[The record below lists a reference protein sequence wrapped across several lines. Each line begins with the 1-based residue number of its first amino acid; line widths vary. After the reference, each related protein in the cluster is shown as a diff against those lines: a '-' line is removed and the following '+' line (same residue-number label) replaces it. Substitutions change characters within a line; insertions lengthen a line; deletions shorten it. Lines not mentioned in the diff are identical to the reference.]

1 MDIAIEAKLDEDLAM
16 HYAMDLFHRSLLDSG
31 EPKKAS
37 ELVKIIG
44 KDEVNVKLARVVLA
58 SHPDRFTH
66 VDRKWTLVS
75 RFADPT
81 HTLER
86 NLIDDFETFGL
97 PATLRAM
104 VQEMSAIFHQSVD
117 HLEPILTRVLSKSDQ
132 FVSLGSDRY
141 GLRKW
146 LLNVSSEDEEDV
158 LFDNFLKRKDVMA
171 FEEHDNM
178 LEPGKIESVY
188 AFLNRVA
195 KPVNSLVLQFLLWK
209 KAPHKFNAR
218 KLMMT
223 MLDGNG
229 ATLLSGGWW
238 IGSDVERH
246 LVEFFPAISQRE
258 VDEKMEGVVQDDAQL
273 LVIGDEDRGRL
284 IKAVLDSET
293 SSHANNLLETFFEVT
308 AEDSTYAQDL
318 ETVINVLKQDER
330 VLWVGSDRFFVKEAI
345 PAYVFTVPE
354 SLHFPVNRYTDS
366 EGNEVDLLLEDDG
379 LDGGLQRDILS
390 PLAQDVLDEELA
402 YTPDTNPPA
411 TARCVLKYH
420 HKEIGTFPLCQL
432 PPGFFAHDV
441 EIMQV
446 DLILPN
452 GQKTEIWVNN
462 STRLV
467 YGLFDWYST
476 LPVDSGA
483 VFYLERQE
491 PDRFVLTY
499 GEETEPAMFIS
510 RNRVNELLELGHQAE
525 EEEMPT
531 FDILRAIM
539 EHYRKGIDFI
549 TLLTET
555 NIVRRTTRRMVASLL
570 SSHHC
575 FFQRGGAWV
584 FDQKKLSQ
592 GFDKSKRKYLKK

>member
-1 MDIAIEAKLDEDLAM
+1 MDIAIEATLDEDLAM
-16 HYAMDLFHRSLLDSG
+16 HYAMDLFHRSLLESG

-37 ELVKIIG
+37 ELVKMIG
-44 KDEVNVKLARVVLA
+44 REEVNVKLARVILA
-58 SHPDRFTH
+58 SHPNRFTH
-66 VDRKWTLVS
+66 VERKWTLVS
-75 RFADPT
+75 RFANPT

-86 NLIDDFETFGL
+86 NLIDDFDTYGL
-97 PATLRAM
+97 PTTLMAM
-104 VQEMSAIFHQSVD
+104 VQEMSAIYHQSINR
-117 HLEPILTRVLSKSDQ
+117 LEPILSRMLSMSDQ
-132 FVSLGSDRY
+132 FVSFGSDRY

-146 LLNVSSEDEEDV
+146 LLNISSDDVDDV
-158 LFDNFLKRKDVMA
+158 LFDNFIKPMDVMA
-171 FEEHDNM
+171 LEEYES
-178 LEPGKIESVY
+178 LIEPGKIESIY
-188 AFLNRVA
+188 AFLNQVA
-195 KPVNSLVLQFLLWK
+195 KPVDSLVLQFLLWRK
-209 KAPHKFNAR
+209 SPHKFNAR
-218 KLMMT
+218 KLIVT
-223 MLDGNG
+223 MLDNKE
-229 ATLLSGGWW
+229 ATLLSGGLW
-238 IGSDVERH
+238 IGSDVEQR
-246 LVEFFPAISQRE
+246 LAGYFPAISQRE
-258 VDEKMEGVVQDDAQL
+258 VDEKMEGVVQEDAQL
-273 LVIGDEDRGRL
+273 LVIGDEDKEKL
-284 IKAVLDSET
+284 IQTVLEADT
-293 SSHANNLLETFFEVT
+293 SSHATNILETIFEVT
-308 AEDSTYAQDL
+308 AEDSTYTQDL
-318 ETVINVLKQDER
+318 ETVVNVLKHDER
-330 VLWVGSDRFFVKEAI
+330 VMWVGSDRFFVKDSV
-345 PAYVFTVPE
+345 PAYVFSVPE
-354 SLHFPVNRYTDS
+354 SLHFPVNRFTDP

-379 LDGGLQRDILS
+379 FDGGLQRDILS
-390 PLAQDVLDEELA
+390 TLAQDVLDEELA
-402 YTPDTNPPA
+402 YTPETNPPA

-432 PPGFFAHDV
+432 PPGFFAYDMDV
-441 EIMQV
+441 MQA
-446 DLILPN
+446 DMILPN
-452 GQKTEIWVNN
+452 GQKCEIWVNN

-467 YGLFDWYST
+467 YGLFDWYVT

-510 RNRVNELLELGHQAE
+510 RNRVNELLELGQQAE
-525 EEEMPT
+525 GEEMPT